1 MLDRFT
7 VYFAKSYVML
17 HTDSVMRRTNV
28 LDGKTYIWEGNH
40 CIEKEAC
47 VIVRNKKS
55 HMTHPKASP
64 CQIIVQRPT
73 SALATATVALA
84 FTFLQLKVGF
94 EFLATQDRFDVLC
107 WRA

>member
-1 MLDRFT
+1 MLDRLT
-7 VYFAKSYVML
+7 VYFAQSYVML
-17 HTDSVMRRTNV
+17 HTDSATRRTNV
-28 LDGKTYIWEGNH
+28 LGGKVYIWGGND

-47 VIVRNKKS
+47 PTVRNKKS

-94 EFLATQDRFDVLC
+94 EFFATQGRFDVLC